1 MPFVLSGNVGSAT
14 AATGYDVAN
23 SVRLDGYVSS
33 TRMEATN
40 SSAGSRQIFT
50 FSTWLKRSALDSST
64 NFQVLYSAV
73 DSGGNERIM
82 FEEDKLTW
90 DFDIA
95 GVDYSVETSGRLY
108 RDFSAWYHIVVTKDT
123 TQSTEANR
131 IKMYV
136 NGVQQ
141 TLAEIQLGFP
151 DRNANGSINM
161 AIEHQLF
168 AQADGEEFGGYA
180 CETVLIDG
188 TAYAADSFGEFDSDS
203 GIWKP
208 IDVSGLT
215 FGTNGFYMNYAN
227 SSALGNDVSGNN
239 NDYTTANLAATD
251 QSTDTCTN
259 NFATLNVLARRNNPN
274 AYYATFSEGNLKLV
288 GNDATNNGNGFSTM
302 AFNTGKWYCEVKIID
317 VQGDVYPTPG
327 VIPENL
333 VASANSPSNA
343 GQIGYVTDDTVGY
356 GSDGDKLIEDSGSS
370 YGDTYTDNDIIGIAI
385 DCDNGAV
392 YFSKNGTFQASGD
405 PTSGASK
412 TNAAMTFTPSKYYFF
427 GASVYQST
435 SDVEF
440 NFGAG
445 PPYAISSGN
454 TDGDGFGN
462 FEFAVPS
469 GYFALC
475 SKNLAEY
482 G

>member
-1 MPFVLSGNVGSAT
+1 MPSILGANTLSSG
-14 AATGYDVAN
+14 GYDVDN
-23 SVRLDGYVSS
+23 SVRLDGYASS
-33 TRMEATN
+33 TRMEVTN

-50 FSTWLKRSALDSST
+50 FSTWLKRSSPDSSN

-151 DRNANGSINM
+151 DQNANGSINM

-259 NFATLNVLARRNNPN
+259 NFATFNILDHVQSD
-274 AYYATFSEGNLKLV
+274 ATYSEGNLKW
-288 GNDATNNGNGFSTM
+288 ATTTDGHFFWGRSTIGVS
-302 AFNTGKWYCEVKIID
+302 TGKWYAEFKATSIAEHSYVGIVNNGPED
-317 VQGDVYPTPG
+317 NTT
-327 VIPENL
+327 VIAGGGGAATTTGAYEW
-333 VASANSPSNA
+333 AYKTSN
-343 GQIGYVTDDTVGY
+343 GQIYNTDG
-356 GSDGDKLIEDSGSS
+356 GSS
-370 YGDTYTDNDIIGIAI
+370 YGNTYGDGAIIGVLLNL
-385 DCDNGAV
+385 DDNEIS
-392 YFSKNGTFQASGD
+392 FSKDGTVQNSGTAVSITAAASTPHGFYFFAVADGASG
-405 PTSGASK
+405 TSA
-412 TNAAMTFTPSKYYFF
+412 TFE
-427 GASVYQST
+427 A
-435 SDVEF
+435 
-440 NFGAG
+440 NFGS

-454 TDGDGFGN
+454 ADGNGHGN
-462 FEFAVPS
+462 FEYAVPS
-469 GYFALC
+469 GYLALC
-475 SKNLAEY
+475 TKNLAEN

>member
-1 MPFVLSGNVGSAT
+1 MPSILGANTLSSG
-14 AATGYDVAN
+14 GYDVAN
-23 SVRLDGYVSS
+23 SVRLDGYASS

-50 FSTWLKRSALDSST
+50 FSTWLKRSSPDSSN

-151 DRNANGSINM
+151 DQNANGSINM

-215 FGTNGFYMNYAN
+215 FGTNGFYMNYAD

-259 NFATLNVLARRNNPN
+259 NFATFNILDHVQSD
-274 AYYATFSEGNLKLV
+274 ATYSEGNLKW
-288 GNDATNNGNGFSTM
+288 ATTTDGHYFWGRSTIGVS
-302 AFNTGKWYCEVKIID
+302 TGKWYAEFKATSIAEHSYVGIVNNGPED
-317 VQGDVYPTPG
+317 NTT
-327 VIPENL
+327 VIAGGGGAATTTGAYEW
-333 VASANSPSNA
+333 AYKTSD
-343 GQIGYVTDDTVGY
+343 GQIYNTDG
-356 GSDGDKLIEDSGSS
+356 GSS
-370 YGDTYTDNDIIGIAI
+370 YGNTYGDGAIIGVLLNL
-385 DCDNGAV
+385 DDNEIS
-392 YFSKNGTFQASGD
+392 FSKDGTVQNSGTAVSITAAASTPAGFYFFAVADGTNGTSA
-405 PTSGASK
+405 
-412 TNAAMTFTPSKYYFF
+412 TFE
-427 GASVYQST
+427 A
-435 SDVEF
+435 
-440 NFGAG
+440 NFGS

-454 TDGDGFGN
+454 ADADGHGN

-475 SKNLAEY
+475 TKNLAEY

>member
-1 MPFVLSGNVGSAT
+1 MPSILGANTLSSG
-14 AATGYDVAN
+14 GYDVDN
-23 SVRLDGYVSS
+23 SVRLDGYASS
-33 TRMEATN
+33 TRMEVTN

-50 FSTWLKRSALDSST
+50 FSTWLKRSSPDSSN

-151 DRNANGSINM
+151 DQNSNQSINM

-215 FGTNGFYMNYAN
+215 FGTNGFNMNYAD

-259 NFATLNVLARRNNPN
+259 NFATFNILDHVQSD
-274 AYYATFSEGNLKLV
+274 ATYSEGNLKW
-288 GNDATNNGNGFSTM
+288 ATTTDGHFFWGRSTIGVS
-302 AFNTGKWYCEVKIID
+302 TGKWYAEFKATSIAEHSYVGIVNNGPED
-317 VQGDVYPTPG
+317 NTT
-327 VIPENL
+327 VIAGGGGAATTTGAYEW
-333 VASANSPSNA
+333 AYKTSN
-343 GQIGYVTDDTVGY
+343 GQIYNTDG
-356 GSDGDKLIEDSGSS
+356 GSS
-370 YGDTYTDNDIIGIAI
+370 YGNTYGDGAIIGVLLNL
-385 DCDNGAV
+385 DDNEIS
-392 YFSKNGTFQASGD
+392 FSKDGTVQNSGTAVSITAAASTPHGFYFFAVADGASG
-405 PTSGASK
+405 TSA
-412 TNAAMTFTPSKYYFF
+412 TFE
-427 GASVYQST
+427 A
-435 SDVEF
+435 
-440 NFGAG
+440 NFGS

-454 TDGDGFGN
+454 ADGNGHGN
-462 FEFAVPS
+462 FEYAVPS

-475 SKNLAEY
+475 TKNLAEN

>member
-1 MPFVLSGNVGSAT
+1 MPSILGANTLSSG
-14 AATGYDVAN
+14 GYDVDN
-23 SVRLDGYVSS
+23 SVRLDGYASS
-33 TRMEATN
+33 TRMEVTN

-50 FSTWLKRSALDSST
+50 FSTWLKRSSPDSSN

-151 DRNANGSINM
+151 DQNANGSINM

-168 AQADGEEFGGYA
+168 AQADGEEYGGYA

-215 FGTNGFYMNYAN
+215 FGTNGFYMNYAD

-259 NFATLNVLARRNNPN
+259 NFATFNILDHVQSD
-274 AYYATFSEGNLKLV
+274 ATYSEGNLKW
-288 GNDATNNGNGFSTM
+288 ATTTDGHFFWGRSTIGVS
-302 AFNTGKWYCEVKIID
+302 TGKWYAEFKATSIAEHSYVGIVNNGPED
-317 VQGDVYPTPG
+317 NTT
-327 VIPENL
+327 VIAGGGGAATTTGAYEW
-333 VASANSPSNA
+333 AYKTSN
-343 GQIGYVTDDTVGY
+343 GQIYNTDG
-356 GSDGDKLIEDSGSS
+356 GSS
-370 YGDTYTDNDIIGIAI
+370 YGNTYGDGAIIGVLLNL
-385 DCDNGAV
+385 DDNEIS
-392 YFSKNGTFQASGD
+392 FSKDGTVQNSGTAVSITAAASTPAGFYFFAVADGTNGTSA
-405 PTSGASK
+405 
-412 TNAAMTFTPSKYYFF
+412 TFE
-427 GASVYQST
+427 A
-435 SDVEF
+435 
-440 NFGAG
+440 NFGS

-454 TDGDGFGN
+454 ADADGHGN

-475 SKNLAEY
+475 TKNLAEY

>member
-1 MPFVLSGNVGSAT
+1 MTAQTILPANTLSSG
-14 AATGYDVAN
+14 GYAVDN
-23 SVRLDGYVSS
+23 SVRLDGYASS

-73 DSGGNERIM
+73 NSGGNERIM

-151 DRNANGSINM
+151 DQNANGSINM

-203 GIWKP
+203 GIWVP

-215 FGTNGFYMNYAN
+215 FGTNGFHMNYAD

-239 NDYTTANLAATD
+239 NDYTTANLAAVD

-259 NFATLNVLARRNNPN
+259 NFATLNPLIFESSGITFAEGALKVTGGGSDSWTTHYGLSTIAVSTGKWFVESKVTTVQDAQAILGLISTSKTIGSSLKDNGVAAVEKSGRITGGGNNIQTSLTAFSNNDIAGLA
-274 AYYATFSEGNLKLV
+274 F
-288 GNDATNNGNGFSTM
+288 DATNGTAQFYRNGSAYGNAVSS
-302 AFNTGKWYCEVKIID
+302 I
-317 VQGDVYPTPG
+317 
-327 VIPENL
+327 
-333 VASANSPSNA
+333 AS
-343 GQIGYVTDDTVGY
+343 
-356 GSDGDKLIEDSGSS
+356 
-370 YGDTYTDNDIIGIAI
+370 DTY
-385 DCDNGAV
+385 
-392 YFSKNGTFQASGD
+392 YFATTTYEAGG
-405 PTSGASK
+405 
-412 TNAAMTFTPSKYYFF
+412 
-427 GASVYQST
+427 V
-435 SDVEF
+435 VVF
-440 NFGAG
+440 NFGS
-445 PPYAISSGN
+445 PPYTENGGN
-454 TDGDGFGN
+454 SDADGHGN
-462 FEFAVPS
+462 FSMAVPS
-469 GYFALC
+469 GYFALNT
-475 SKNLAEY
+475 KNLAEY